1 MPYKLW
7 TEIISEG
14 SDIFLCLLRILLVIL
29 SIVLSQNVSS
39 KPCDKLIWADYTERR
54 TVTKTCVGAE
64 LTLLLCIC
72 QIYLMKDVILAV
84 LGVKGDTRGAVP
96 IHQILA
102 KEIGQVCPVLKNVNE
117 TNVF

>member
-1 MPYKLW
+1 
-7 TEIISEG
+7 
-14 SDIFLCLLRILLVIL
+14 
-29 SIVLSQNVSS
+29 
-39 KPCDKLIWADYTERR
+39 
-54 TVTKTCVGAE
+54 
-64 LTLLLCIC
+64 
-72 QIYLMKDVILAV
+72 MKDVILAL